1 MMNGLLFIFL
11 LLTFSLLFAAIL
23 SKLFYQRQVVE
34 SRMREYIY
42 QDKPSEDKDQQV
54 KLLIDLSGAKERVR
68 KQLKKKDKNEA
79 IEIKLQQ
86 AGVPLKPEE
95 YVMFQWISLAF
106 FTGLFYLFMSFA
118 GLFIGA
124 AIGFTLPRTIL
135 NLRKKKR
142 IRQFNDY
149 LPEMISITVNALRAG
164 FSFFQALKNVAE
176 EAQSPVKEEL
186 EIVLK
191 EMQYGA
197 TVEES
202 LNRLKERMPSEDL
215 DLMIQAIII
224 QRQVG
229 GNLAVVLEKIVHTI
243 RERLKIQ
250 GQIKTLTAQGKL
262 SGMVVAFLPVALAG
276 ILSVINP
283 SYMTVL
289 FTTPIGLGMI
299 AFSGLSMLIGFF
311 FIMKI
316 TSIEV

>member
-1 MMNGLLFIFL
+1 MNALLFFLL
-11 LLTFSLLFAAIL
+11 LLTFTLLFAAIL
-23 SKLFYQRQVVE
+23 TKLVYQRRIVE

-42 QDKPSEDKDQQV
+42 QDSPPEEKDKQV

-106 FTGLFYLFMSFA
+106 FTGLFYLFISFA

-124 AIGFTLPRTIL
+124 AIGFLLPRMIL

-164 FSFFQALKNVAE
+164 FSFFQALRNVAE
-176 EAQSPVKEEL
+176 EAPSPVKEEL

-215 DLMIQAIII
+215 DLMIQAILI

-289 FTTPIGLGMI
+289 FTTPIGIGML
-299 AFSGLSMLIGFF
+299 AFSALSMLIGFF

>member
-1 MMNGLLFIFL
+1 MNALLFL
-11 LLTFSLLFAAIL
+11 LILITSTLLFLAVL
-23 SKLFYQRQVVE
+23 TKLFYQRQMVE

-42 QDKPSEDKDQQV
+42 QDSPSEEKDQQV

-79 IEIKLQQ
+79 IEMKLQQ

-106 FTGLFYLFMSFA
+106 FTGLFYLFMSYA
-118 GLFIGA
+118 GLIIGV
-124 AIGFTLPRTIL
+124 AIGFILPRLIL
-135 NLRKKKR
+135 SMRMKKR
-142 IRQFNDY
+142 MRQFNDY

-176 EAQSPVKEEL
+176 EAPSPVKEEL

-215 DLMIQAIII
+215 DLMIQAILI

-262 SGMVVAFLPVALAG
+262 SGMVVALLPVALAG

-289 FTTPIGLGMI
+289 FTTPIGIGMI
-299 AFSGLSMLIGFF
+299 AFSAFSMLIGFF

>member
-1 MMNGLLFIFL
+1 MIDALLFIFL
-11 LLTFSLLFAAIL
+11 LLTFTLLFAAFL
-23 SKLFYQRQVVE
+23 TKLFYQRRVVE
-34 SRMREYIY
+34 SRMKEYIY
-42 QDKPSEDKDQQV
+42 QETPSEDRDHQV

-68 KQLKKKDKNEA
+68 RQLKKKDKNEA
-79 IEIKLQQ
+79 IEMKLQQ

-106 FTGLFYLFMSFA
+106 FTGLFYLFMNFA

-124 AIGFTLPRTIL
+124 AIGFILPRMIL
-135 NLRKKKR
+135 SMRMKKR

-176 EAQSPVKEEL
+176 EAPSPVKEEL

-191 EMQYGA
+191 EMQYGS

-215 DLMIQAIII
+215 DLMIQAIVI

-262 SGMVVAFLPVALAG
+262 SGMVVALLPVALAG

-289 FTTPIGLGMI
+289 FTTPIGLGML
-299 AFSGLSMLIGFF
+299 AFSALSMLIGFF